1 MDRARSA
8 LALVLMMGLGAAA
21 TQPATAPSPQDSP
34 PPISIDKAK
43 GMSHFTQLDPRYF
56 GEEGKLYCGPTAV
69 SDCMLYFAAHGYP
82 KLNLLDVADA
92 ELSQTALVERLASDK
107 YMDTGLGPLRFG
119 TTVPRLI
126 FGMRKYVRERG
137 YTIRR
142 CQYAGI
148 SWKPQG
154 GNVYCGE
161 KVDLD
166 WIKQV
171 VADPNGAAWLEIGW
185 YTRGKTPG
193 EWFRHS
199 GHWVAVVGY
208 GSDGSQKDPHLL
220 LLDNP
225 AMGAR
230 IVLPGRGPL
239 TAPGRTRPITI
250 ADQAVILTPSGP
262 GTFINDEQTNRRT
275 VDGDGLFQV
284 TGPGLPFSHKKIDAA
299 FVQGAVV
306 LIVGPPKEAQPSTR

>member
-1 MDRARSA
+1 MDRARA
-8 LALVLMMGLGAAA
+8 ALVLVLMIGLGAAT

-34 PPISIDKAK
+34 PPVSIDKAK
-43 GMSHFTQLDPRYF
+43 VMSHYTQLDPRFF
-56 GEEGKLYCGPTAV
+56 GEEGKLYCGPTSV
-69 SDCMLYFAAHGYP
+69 SDYMLYFAAHGYP

-92 ELSQTALVERLASDK
+92 ELSQTALVERLASEK
-107 YMDTGLGPLRFG
+107 YMDTGLGPLNFG
-119 TTVPRLI
+119 TSPARLM
-126 FGMRKYVRERG
+126 FGMRKYVHERG
-137 YTIRR
+137 YTIRH

-148 SWKPQG
+148 SGQPEWMGKAYRG
-154 GNVYCGE
+154 DT
-161 KVDLD
+161 VDLD
-166 WIKQV
+166 WIKQA

-208 GSDGSQKDPHLL
+208 GSDGSHDDPHLF

-225 AMGAR
+225 AMGAK

-250 ADQAVILTPSGP
+250 ADQAVTLSPSGP
-262 GTFINDEQTNRRT
+262 GTLI
-275 VDGDGLFQV
+275 DGTGPKRWTADADGLFQV
-284 TGPGLPFSHKKIDAA
+284 TGPGLPFSHRKIDAA

-306 LIVGPPKEAQPSTR
+306 LIVGPPKQTQP